1 MSQIT
6 YEQPL
11 NERIRLFLRLDF
23 LFQQIDHTLPRD
35 SAWDSRAT
43 LVSLLDILNI
53 FSRSDLK
60 TEVIME
66 LERISAGLSRLENT
80 PGVDHKM
87 LTQLLDEIDRLVDLL
102 HCSQGQI
109 GHQLRQNEFLS
120 GIKQRSS
127 ISGGT
132 CDFDLPSYHYWLERP
147 IKKRQ
152 EDLQLWIS
160 GFDDIRAAIALILKL
175 IRDSATSTNEIAESG
190 FFQRTLETSAPF
202 QLIRVTIPDNITC
215 FAEISGGKHRFT
227 VRFMSTNLQDRPTQS
242 SQDIGFILTTCA
254 I

>member
-1 MSQIT
+1 MGQIT

-11 NERIRLFLRLDF
+11 NERIRLFLRLDA
-23 LFQQIDHTLPRD
+23 LFQQVDHTLPRD

-43 LVSLLDILNI
+43 LASLLDVLNI

-66 LERISAGLSRLENT
+66 LERISAALSRLEST
-80 PGVDHKM
+80 PGIDQKM
-87 LTQLLDEIDRLVDLL
+87 LTQLLDEIDHLVDLL
-102 HCSQGQI
+102 HGSQGQI
-109 GHQLRQNEFLS
+109 GHHLRQNEFLS

-147 IKKRQ
+147 MEKRQ
-152 EDLQLWIS
+152 QDFQLWLA
-160 GFDDIRAAIALILKL
+160 GFQDIRAAIGLILKL
-175 IRDSATSTNEIAESG
+175 VRDSASSTDEIAESG

-202 QLIRVTIPDNITC
+202 QLIRVTIPDGIPC

-227 VRFMSTNLQDRPTQS
+227 VRFMSTNFQDRPTQS
-242 SQDIGFILTTCA
+242 SQDISFILTSCA

>member
-1 MSQIT
+1 MRQVT

-35 SAWDSRAT
+35 STWDSRAALT
-43 LVSLLDILNI
+43 SLLDILNI
-53 FSRSDLK
+53 FSRADLK

-66 LERISAGLSRLENT
+66 LERISGGLTRLENS

-87 LTQLLDEIDRLVDLL
+87 LTNLLDEIDRIVDLL
-102 HCSQGQI
+102 HSAQGQI

-120 GIKQRSS
+120 CIKQRSS

-147 IKKRQ
+147 WEKRQ
-152 EDLQLWIS
+152 QDLQHWFS
-160 GFDDIRAAIALILKL
+160 GFNDIRSAITLILKL
-175 IRDSATSTNEIAESG
+175 IRDSATSTDEIAESG

-202 QLIRVTIPDNITC
+202 QLIRVTVPENISC

-242 SQDIGFILTTCA
+242 SQDIAFILTSCV

>member
-1 MSQIT
+1 MRQIT

-23 LFQQIDHTLPRD
+23 LFHQIDHTLPCD
-35 SAWDSRAT
+35 AAWDSRTT
-43 LVSLLDILNI
+43 LASLLDVLNI
-53 FSRSDLK
+53 FSRADLK

-66 LERISAGLSRLENT
+66 LERMSAGLSRLEST

-87 LTQLLDEIDRLVDLL
+87 LSGLLDEIDRLVDLL
-102 HCSQGQI
+102 HGTQGQI
-109 GHQLRQNEFLS
+109 GHSLRQNEFLS
-120 GIKQRSS
+120 SIKQRST

-147 IKKRQ
+147 IAKRQ
-152 EDLQLWIS
+152 EDLQQWMS
-160 GFDDIRAAIALILKL
+160 GFNNIRAAIALILKL

-202 QLIRVTIPDNITC
+202 QLIRVTLPESVSC

-227 VRFMSTNLQDRPTQS
+227 VRFMSTNFQDRPTQS
-242 SQDIGFILTTCA
+242 SQDIAFVLTTCA

>member
-1 MSQIT
+1 MRQIT

-35 SAWDSRAT
+35 SIWDSRAT
-43 LVSLLDILNI
+43 LASLLDILNI
-53 FSRSDLK
+53 FSRADLK

-66 LERISAGLSRLENT
+66 LERISGGLSRLENT
-80 PGVDHKM
+80 PGVDQKM
-87 LTQLLDEIDRLVDLL
+87 LTSLLDDIDRIVDLL
-102 HCSQGQI
+102 HGAQGQI
-109 GHQLRQNEFLS
+109 GHSLRQNEFLS

-147 IKKRQ
+147 WDKRQ
-152 EDLQLWIS
+152 QDLQQWIS
-160 GFDDIRAAIALILKL
+160 GFNDIRSAITLILQL

-190 FFQRTLETSAPF
+190 FFQRTLETSSPF
-202 QLIRVTIPDNITC
+202 QLIRVTVPENIPC

-242 SQDIGFILTTCA
+242 SQDIGFILTSCA

>member
-1 MSQIT
+1 MRQIT

-23 LFQQIDHTLPRD
+23 LFQQIDHTLSGE

-43 LVSLLDILNI
+43 LASLLDVLNI
-53 FSRSDLK
+53 FSRADLK

-66 LERISAGLSRLENT
+66 LERISAGLTRLEST
-80 PGVDHKM
+80 PGVDTKM
-87 LTQLLDEIDRLVDLL
+87 LTSLLDEIDRLVDLL
-102 HCSQGQI
+102 HGSQGQI

-120 GIKQRSS
+120 CIKQRSS

-147 IKKRQ
+147 VEKRQ
-152 EDLQLWIS
+152 QDFQDWLA
-160 GFDDIRAAIALILKL
+160 GFKDIRASINLVLKL

-190 FFQRTLETSAPF
+190 FFQRTLETNAPF
-202 QLIRVTIPDNITC
+202 QLIRVTVPENIPC

-227 VRFMSTNLQDRPTQS
+227 VRFMSTNFQDRPTQS
-242 SQDIGFILTTCA
+242 SQDIGFILTSCA

>member
-1 MSQIT
+1 MRQIT

-23 LFQQIDHTLPRD
+23 LFHQIDYTLPRD
-35 SAWDSRAT
+35 AAWDSRTT
-43 LVSLLDILNI
+43 LASLLDVLNI
-53 FSRSDLK
+53 FSRADLK

-66 LERISAGLSRLENT
+66 LERISAGLSRLEST

-87 LTQLLDEIDRLVDLL
+87 LSGLLDEIDRLVDLL
-102 HCSQGQI
+102 HGTQGQI
-109 GHQLRQNEFLS
+109 GHSLRQNEFLS
-120 GIKQRSS
+120 SIKQRST

-147 IKKRQ
+147 IAKRQ
-152 EDLQLWIS
+152 EDLQQWMS
-160 GFDDIRAAIALILKL
+160 GFNNIRAAIALILKL

-202 QLIRVTIPDNITC
+202 QLIRVTLPESVSC

-227 VRFMSTNLQDRPTQS
+227 VRFMSTNFQDRPTQS
-242 SQDIGFILTTCA
+242 SQDIAFVLTTCA

>member
-1 MSQIT
+1 MRQTT

-23 LFQQIDHTLPRD
+23 LFQQIDHTLPSD
-35 SAWDSRAT
+35 AAWDSRTT
-43 LVSLLDILNI
+43 LASLLDILNI
-53 FSRSDLK
+53 FSRADLK

-66 LERISAGLSRLENT
+66 LERISAGLARLEQT
-80 PGVDHKM
+80 PGIDHKM
-87 LTQLLDEIDRLVDLL
+87 LSSLLDEIDRLVDLL
-102 HCSQGQI
+102 HGSQGQI

-120 GIKQRSS
+120 SIKQRSS

-147 IKKRQ
+147 AEKRL
-152 EDLQLWIS
+152 EDLKQWIS
-160 GFDDIRAAIALILKL
+160 NFDDIRAAISLILKL
-175 IRDSATSTNEIAESG
+175 IRDSATSTNEMAESG

-202 QLIRVTIPDNITC
+202 QLIRVTMPENIPC

-227 VRFMSTNLQDRPTQS
+227 VRFMSTNFQDRPTQS
-242 SQDIGFILTTCA
+242 SQDISFILTTCA

>member
-1 MSQIT
+1 MRQTT

-23 LFQQIDHTLPRD
+23 LFQQIDYTLPRD
-35 SAWDSRAT
+35 AAWDSRAT
-43 LVSLLDILNI
+43 LASLLDVLNI
-53 FSRSDLK
+53 FSRADLK
-60 TEVIME
+60 TEVIKE
-66 LERISAGLSRLENT
+66 LERISAGLSKLEST
-80 PGVDHKM
+80 PGIDHKM
-87 LTQLLDEIDRLVDLL
+87 LTSLLDEIDRLVDLL
-102 HCSQGQI
+102 HATQGQI

-127 ISGGT
+127 IAGGT

-147 IKKRQ
+147 PDKRLN
-152 EDLQLWIS
+152 DLKGWIS

-175 IRDSATSTNEIAESG
+175 IRDSATSTSEIAEAG

-202 QLIRVTIPDNITC
+202 QLIRVTMPDNLPC

-227 VRFMSTNLQDRPTQS
+227 VRFMSTNFQDRPTQS